1 MLTIMWLPP
10 RYCLHDHLPNRG
22 NDLSQGAACGV
33 RKDLGCSVDQ
43 PPLFAYIFHDVFAYG
58 IPSNSTPDRQPH
70 PGAQRISEANPTSC
84 HSIWEPC
91 VMKDKRGVSWMMVAL
106 HYWHR
111 RRRAYINEG
120 WERGYWD

>member
-43 PPLFAYIFHDVFAYG
+43 PPVDLFLLTYSMMYLLMGFHRIARLIASRTLELNVFPKQIRQAVTPYG
-58 IPSNSTPDRQPH
+58 NH
-70 PGAQRISEANPTSC
+70 A
-84 HSIWEPC
+84 
-91 VMKDKRGVSWMMVAL
+91 
-106 HYWHR
+106 
-111 RRRAYINEG
+111 
-120 WERGYWD
+120 